1 MKLWSESFEIPAQ
14 QSIDLFALNTLQ
26 ECFHSR
32 GVPQVP
38 PNLPGKVMGFSTIV
52 TDFWQNPSSQAFVP
66 VPVMPVGQ
74 TYGFL
79 RWASLDVYRL
89 LSSKGIGVVV
99 LNQRF

>member
-1 MKLWSESFEIPAQ
+1 MKALEIPAH

-38 PNLPGKVMGFSTIV
+38 PNLPGKAMGFSTIV

-74 TYGFL
+74 IYGFL
-79 RWASLDVYRL
+79 RWHPQMSIDCSHPRVSGSL
-89 LSSKGIGVVV
+89 
-99 LNQRF
+99 F